1 MHLLLIILATLAA
14 AVIAA
19 FEVEEGKRDE

>member
-1 MHLLLIILATLAA
+1 MHLVTIILATLAA

-19 FEVEEGKRDE
+19 FEVEEGN